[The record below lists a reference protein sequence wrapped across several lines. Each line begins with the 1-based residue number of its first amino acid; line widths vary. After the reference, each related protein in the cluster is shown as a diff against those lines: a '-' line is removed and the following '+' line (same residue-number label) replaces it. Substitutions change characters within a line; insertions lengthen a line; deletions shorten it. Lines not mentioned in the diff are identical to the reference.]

1 MTKKHLDPTTIRPEL
16 LTEWQEK
23 CAAMKRASD
32 TFAES
37 NAAYHALTA
46 SPVHSVA
53 GMSVEDRIR
62 AFAQEDRIR
71 AFAQWDEER
80 IQRTAQRVAARDEA
94 TARYLD
100 WHEAQ
105 RAFFAVCDQIQHEAA
120 R

>member
-62 AFAQEDRIR
+62 AFAQ
-71 AFAQWDEER
+71 WDEER

-100 WHEAQ
+100 WQEAQ